1 MSKAF
6 FFHKLELVS
15 LLTVVLYMQITL
27 HLMSSAIWTKEASQ
41 SDKICVI

>member
-1 MSKAF
+1 MSKI

-27 HLMSSAIWTKEASQ
+27 HLMSSAIWNKEGRVT
-41 SDKICVI
+41 DKICSI